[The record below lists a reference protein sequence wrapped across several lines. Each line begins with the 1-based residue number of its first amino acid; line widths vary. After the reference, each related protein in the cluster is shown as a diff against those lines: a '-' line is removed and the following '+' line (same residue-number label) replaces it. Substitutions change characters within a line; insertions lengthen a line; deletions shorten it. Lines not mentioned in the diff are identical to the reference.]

1 MYGPNGNHVINNM
14 TWEEYAKWQ
23 RWDEWPEK
31 NENPPLTVETTFW
44 YNNQEYMVTSLK
56 GQYVIVMQPDFE
68 IVISNNNFVKLLNM
82 DFIEGKSFK
91 ELLPEL
97 LFEV

>member
-14 TWEEYAKWQ
+14 TWEEYSKWQ

-68 IVISNNNFVKLLNM
+68 IVISNNNFVELLNM

-97 LFEV
+97 LFEE